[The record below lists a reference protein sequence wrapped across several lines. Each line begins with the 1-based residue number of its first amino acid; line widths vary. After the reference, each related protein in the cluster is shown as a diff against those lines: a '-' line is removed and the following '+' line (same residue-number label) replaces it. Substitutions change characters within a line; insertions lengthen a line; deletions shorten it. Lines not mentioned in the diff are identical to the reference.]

1 MNIDMKDLLDMMKP
15 EGLKLS
21 EEEKKLMFFKDVA
34 AQYAAKARYGRT
46 PSANN
51 ISRAAQTFG
60 TIGAG
65 GADPLLMMMLT
76 KMMNEKDEKDEKK
89 VEKDTPTLENVLV
102 DLAKG
107 IKGIN
112 KKLDGL
118 NK

>member
-1 MNIDMKDLLDMMKP
+1 MAMNIDMKELLDMMKP

-34 AQYAAKARYGRT
+34 AQYAAKAKYGRT

-51 ISRAAQTFG
+51 IARAANTFG

-76 KMMNEKDEKDEKK
+76 KMMNEKDEKVDDDKP
-89 VEKDTPTLENVLV
+89 VLEDILGKLVNVV
-102 DLAKG
+102 GKMD
-107 IKGIN
+107 
-112 KKLDGL
+112 KKLDGIG
-118 NK
+118 K

>member
-60 TIGAG
+60 TMGAG

-76 KMMNEKDEKDEKK
+76 KMMEKDEVKKDD
-89 VEKDTPTLENVLV
+89 DTGLV
-102 DLAKG
+102 DVLG
-107 IKGIN
+107 
-112 KKLDGL
+112 KLGTAMEVIDARLDKLEEG
-118 NK
+118 K

>member
-51 ISRAAQTFG
+51 ISRAAQSFC

-65 GADPLLMMMLT
+65 GDHPLLMMLT
-76 KMMNEKDEKDEKK
+76 KMKNEKDEKDEKK